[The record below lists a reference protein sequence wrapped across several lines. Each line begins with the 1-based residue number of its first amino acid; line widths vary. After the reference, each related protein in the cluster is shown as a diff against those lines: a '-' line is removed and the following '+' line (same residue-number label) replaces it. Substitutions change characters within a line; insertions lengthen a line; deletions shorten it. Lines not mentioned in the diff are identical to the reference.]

1 MRPTKLLGAALV
13 VAACAPSAHR
23 STDGREWIPQCCAA
37 EGRAI
42 AAKHRVPAIA
52 SRRFTH
58 AQLWGALVPLGQSP
72 GLSVADIGRS
82 IQGRPI
88 RAVTFGTGP
97 VTVLLWSQMHGDE
110 STATMSLAD
119 LISWFA
125 STAPEHAALRSSL
138 ASKLKIV
145 MIPMLNPDGAELFQR
160 ENAVGV
166 DVNRDARNLATPE
179 ARALKSLRDSIKP
192 AFGFNLH
199 DQNART
205 LTGNNGNQVAIALLA
220 PAADEDRTY
229 GTTRTTARLVAAVI
243 ASVLSAEIPG
253 RLAKYSDAHEPRA
266 FGDLMQQ
273 WGTSTVLIE
282 SGALPADAEKQKL
295 RELNVVAIL
304 SALNAMADGS
314 WQNADPSAYESIP
327 TNSRSAV
334 DLLVRGGSL
343 ALPGAE
349 PVRVD
354 VALNYE
360 EPVARREPRVRE
372 VGDLARVIALDTLDV
387 TGMYLHPAASML
399 TDQNGMRWIRFD
411 TAAVIAVRRGRDP
424 SSEMVRMIGDQ
435 K

>member
-1 MRPTKLLGAALV
+1 MELWAALE
-13 VAACAPSAHR
+13 PLL
-23 STDGREWIPQCCAA
+23 
-37 EGRAI
+37 RA
-42 AAKHRVPAIA
+42 
-52 SRRFTH
+52 
-58 AQLWGALVPLGQSP
+58 P
-72 GLSVADIGRS
+72 GLSVTDVGRS

-88 RAVTFGTGP
+88 RAVAFGTGP

-110 STATMSLAD
+110 STATMALAD

-125 STAPEHAALRSSL
+125 SSEPEYASLRNAL

-179 ARALKSLRDSIKP
+179 ARALKALRDSINP

-220 PAADEDRTY
+220 PAADEDRAY
-229 GTTRTTARLVAAVI
+229 GPTRTTARLVASVI
-243 ASVLSAEIPG
+243 ASVLKAEIPG
-253 RLAKYSDAHEPRA
+253 RLAKYNDAHEPRA

-282 SGALPADAEKQKL
+282 SGAMPGDAEKQRL
-295 RELNVVAIL
+295 RQVNVIAIL

-314 WQNADPSAYESIP
+314 WRNADPDAYESIP
-327 TNSRSAV
+327 ANSRSAV

-343 ALPGAE
+343 VLPGAA

-372 VGDLARVIALDTLDV
+372 VGDLARVSALDTLDV
-387 TGMYLHPAASML
+387 NGMYLHPAPSML
-399 TDQNGMRWIRFD
+399 TVKNGMRWIRFD
-411 TAAVIAVRRGRDP
+411 TAAVIAVRRGPDP
-424 SSEMVRMIGDQ
+424 SSDIVRMIADQ
-435 K
+435 KPR

>member
-1 MRPTKLLGAALV
+1 MV
-13 VAACAPSAHR
+13 IAACTPSAHR
-23 STDGREWIPQCCAA
+23 SADRVAWTPRCCAA

-42 AAKHRVPAIA
+42 AEKHRVSAIA
-52 SRRFTH
+52 LRRFTH
-58 AQLWGALVPLGQSP
+58 ATLWGVLGPLVQAP
-72 GLSVADIGRS
+72 GLSVADVGRS

-88 RAVTFGTGP
+88 RTVTFGTGP

-125 STAPEHAALRSSL
+125 SSAPEHAALRSLL
-138 ASKLKIV
+138 ASKLRIV
-145 MIPMLNPDGAELFQR
+145 MIPMLNPDGAEIFQR

-166 DVNRDARNLATPE
+166 DVNRDARNLSTPE

-220 PAADEDRTY
+220 PAADEDRAY
-229 GTTRTTARLVAAVI
+229 GPARTTARLVAAVI
-243 ASVLSAEIPG
+243 ASVLSGEIPG

-282 SGALPADAEKQKL
+282 SGAMPADAEKQKL

-304 SALNAMADGS
+304 SALNAMADES
-314 WQNADPSAYESIP
+314 WRNADPEAYESIP

-334 DLLVRGGSL
+334 DLLVRGASL
-343 ALPGAE
+343 VLPGAE

-372 VGDLARVIALDTLDV
+372 VGDLARVIALDTLDAA
-387 TGMYLHPAASML
+387 GMYLHPAASML
-399 TDQNGMRWIRFD
+399 TDRNGMRWIRFD

-424 SSEMVRMIGDQ
+424 SSEIVRMIGDQ
-435 K
+435 SVR